1 MWLLALDSPF
11 LSSEIYVPSAFF
23 KSASIAH
30 LQAAKFWYVYYY
42 VKGLMNFV
50 SVKSNVRNPNII
62 TKPIASSPPI
72 PQACLSH
79 QIFQTRSVRNLVTF
93 EMGCVKEDRLNVK
106 K

>member
-1 MWLLALDSPF
+1 
-11 LSSEIYVPSAFF
+11 
-23 KSASIAH
+23 
-30 LQAAKFWYVYYY
+30 
-42 VKGLMNFV
+42 MNFV

-93 EMGCVKEDRLNVK
+93 GMGWVASLKWLGTRDTCVKEDRLNVK